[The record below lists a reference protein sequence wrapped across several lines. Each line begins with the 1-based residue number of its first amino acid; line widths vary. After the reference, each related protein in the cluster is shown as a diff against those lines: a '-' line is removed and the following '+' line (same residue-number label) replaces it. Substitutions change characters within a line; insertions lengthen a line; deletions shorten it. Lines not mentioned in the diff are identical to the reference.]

1 MVNGLILA
9 ARGDVYEK
17 VSQGMLGIEATI
29 SPEVEIE
36 VCPAPPCK
44 GADTGRGVGSKVS
57 RGWSLK
63 DPWFLAKTEC
73 STGKTQVSRG
83 REVEESRGRKE
94 RT

>member
-36 VCPAPPCK
+36 VCPAPPRK
-44 GADTGRGVGSKVS
+44 GADTGAGRGEQGE
-57 RGWSLK
+57 
-63 DPWFLAKTEC
+63 PWLVPE
-73 STGKTQVSRG
+73 GPVVPG
-83 REVEESRGRKE
+83 
-94 RT
+94 